1 MSVKKIANKIG
12 VDKAI
17 AYSSG
22 SNILAAIASILTLY
36 LIGTCLSPEE
46 QGYYYTFGSILA
58 MQTFF
63 DLGLTGIMTQYV
75 AHEQAHLEWDAEGIA
90 LHGEAKYKSR
100 LSSLLHFCVKWY
112 MIVSI
117 AMLLALIVIG
127 FIFFNSYGHKTGIE
141 WKTPWVLV
149 CIGTALNLFLSPIL
163 SFYSGLGKIKEV
175 SRIFFYKQIIIPF
188 ITWIGLILGL
198 ALYVSGISTICT
210 AIFVFIYIAATK
222 FRPILTNIWETN
234 ICERVCYMKEIFPYQ
249 WKIALS
255 WISGYFIY
263 QLFNPVLFATDGA
276 VIAGQMGMTLSV
288 LNAINGLSMNW
299 INTKV
304 PLFSVLIERCQF
316 KELDSVFGKTL
327 KQESFVC
334 FLLLLVFIMGVYML
348 KIFTIGFH
356 GHLLS
361 NRFLPILSIIIMS
374 LSVFANQFVSSFAVY
389 LRCHKKEPFLK
400 NSVVMGIL
408 CMLST
413 MFLGKSF
420 GLYGI
425 CVGYC
430 FLQVCISLP
439 WGYNIFKTKKQEWHQ
454 PILV

>member
-22 SNILAAIASILTLY
+22 SNIIAAVASILTLY
-36 LIGTCLSPEE
+36 LIGTCFSPEE

-75 AHEQAHLEWDAEGIA
+75 AHEQAHLEWNAEGIV
-90 LHGEAKYKSR
+90 LCGEAKYKSR

-112 MIVSI
+112 MIISI
-117 AMLLALIVIG
+117 AMLFFLIVIG
-127 FIFFNSYGHKTGIE
+127 GVFFNRYGNHSNVE
-141 WKTPWVLV
+141 WQFPWILV

-175 SRIFFYKQIIIPF
+175 SRIFFYKQIIIPI
-188 ITWIGLILGL
+188 ITWIGLISGL
-198 ALYVSGISTICT
+198 ALYVSGISSICT
-210 AIFVFIYIAATK
+210 AVFVFLYIATTK
-222 FRPILTNIWETN
+222 FRPIIINIWKTN
-234 ICERVCYMKEIFPYQ
+234 ICEHVYYMKEIFPYQ

-255 WISGYFIY
+255 WVSGYFIY
-263 QLFNPVLFATDGA
+263 QLFNPVLFATEGA
-276 VIAGQMGMTLSV
+276 VVAGQMGMTLSV

-304 PLFSVLIERCQF
+304 PLFSVLIERSEF
-316 KELDSVFGKTL
+316 RELDSVFRKTL

-334 FLLLLVFIMGVYML
+334 LLLLIIFLLGVYML
-348 KIFTIGFH
+348 RVFAIGFN
-356 GHLLS
+356 GHLLT
-361 NRFLPILSIIIMS
+361 NRFLPILSIVVMS
-374 LSVFANQFVSSFAVY
+374 LSVFANQIVSSFAVY
-389 LRCHKKEPFLK
+389 LRCHKKEPFLI
-400 NSVVMGIL
+400 NSIVMGIL

-413 MFLGKSF
+413 ILLGKSF

-425 CVGYC
+425 CLGYC
-430 FLQVCISLP
+430 FLQVFISLP
-439 WGYNIFKTKKQEWHQ
+439 WGYNIFKTKKLQWHKS
-454 PILV
+454 ILV